1 MSLLVDLLCVT
12 KMVII
17 LLITCLLGANKVL
30 GEVLSELLHKIYRLN
45 GENPGD
51 SKM

>member
-1 MSLLVDLLCVT
+1 MSLLVDLLCIT
-12 KMVII
+12 KMVIFY
-17 LLITCLLGANKVL
+17 CLLGANKVL